1 MVHFGTFNGAPVAAA
16 AGLALM
22 SEIQKE
28 GAILKADRMAG
39 LLRDEMNAV
48 LERHEVAGYAYGTKK
63 ISFLHRF
70 VQRDT
75 LPRQARDTHVAK
87 TQKEEGRFLAGESS
101 IFHVYFERDDDVI
114 GAAQTRADLRTTD
127 PVKLKG
133 LPSSL
138 LTEYTRHLRHNGVD
152 IMSGTGGVVSAAHK
166 EGDTREK
173 TAFFFWTKSPP
184 PSICQDRLGTDIA
197 K

>member
-1 MVHFGTFNGAPVAAA
+1 VAVFSFQYHRVVHFGTFNGAPVAAA

-63 ISFLHRF
+63 MSFLRRF
-70 VQRDT
+70 VLQRDT

-87 TQKEEGRFLAGESS
+87 TR
-101 IFHVYFERDDDVI
+101 
-114 GAAQTRADLRTTD
+114 
-127 PVKLKG
+127 
-133 LPSSL
+133 
-138 LTEYTRHLRHNGVD
+138 
-152 IMSGTGGVVSAAHK
+152 K
-166 EGDTREK
+166 EGDVF
-173 TAFFFWTKSPP
+173 AQASPR
-184 PSICQDRLGTDIA
+184 SFTSTLSVTMASSGLRRRAQIYGRRTLSS
-197 K
+197 

>member
-1 MVHFGTFNGAPVAAA
+1 VVHFGTFNGAPVAAA

-70 VQRDT
+70 VLQRDT
-75 LPRQARDTHVAK
+75 LPRQARDTHRGNSK
-87 TQKEEGRFLAGESS
+87 KRGKFLAGESS
-101 IFHVYFERDDDVI
+101 IFHVYFERDDGVI

-166 EGDTREK
+166 EGYNREK
-173 TAFFFWTKSPP
+173 TAFFFWT
-184 PSICQDRLGTDIA
+184 IL
-197 K
+197 

>member
-63 ISFLHRF
+63 MSFLRRF

-87 TQKEEGRFLAGESS
+87 TQKEGDVFSQASPRSFTSTLSVTMMSSGLRRRVQIYGRRTLSS
-101 IFHVYFERDDDVI
+101 
-114 GAAQTRADLRTTD
+114 
-127 PVKLKG
+127 
-133 LPSSL
+133 
-138 LTEYTRHLRHNGVD
+138 
-152 IMSGTGGVVSAAHK
+152 
-166 EGDTREK
+166 
-173 TAFFFWTKSPP
+173 
-184 PSICQDRLGTDIA
+184 
-197 K
+197 

>member
-1 MVHFGTFNGAPVAAA
+1 VVHFGTFNGAPVAAA

-63 ISFLHRF
+63 MSFLRRF

-87 TQKEEGRFLAGESS
+87 TQKEGDVFSQASPRSFTSTLSVTMMSSGLRRRAQICGRRTLSS
-101 IFHVYFERDDDVI
+101 
-114 GAAQTRADLRTTD
+114 
-127 PVKLKG
+127 
-133 LPSSL
+133 
-138 LTEYTRHLRHNGVD
+138 
-152 IMSGTGGVVSAAHK
+152 
-166 EGDTREK
+166 
-173 TAFFFWTKSPP
+173 
-184 PSICQDRLGTDIA
+184 
-197 K
+197 